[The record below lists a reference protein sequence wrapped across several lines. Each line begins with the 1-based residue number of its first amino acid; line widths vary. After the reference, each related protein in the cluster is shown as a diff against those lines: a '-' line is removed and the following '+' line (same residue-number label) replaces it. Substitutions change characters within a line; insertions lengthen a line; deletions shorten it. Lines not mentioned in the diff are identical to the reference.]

1 MYVSSMILVIASSV
15 FYHVFQHAIP
25 KDLNPLL
32 SMAITYAVALAVTLA
47 LLFAFPSEKNGSWF
61 QLTSIPWP
69 TCLLGV
75 SIVGL
80 ELGFLLAYRAGWNI
94 SVAALLATAT
104 VTLILVPAGIYIY
117 KESFDVVKAIGV
129 ALSMLGI
136 FLINR

>member
-1 MYVSSMILVIASSV
+1 MYLLSMLLVIASSI

-32 SMAITYAVALAVTLA
+32 SMAVTYAVALVLTLS
-47 LLFAFPSEKNGSWF
+47 LLLVFPAEKHGVWN
-61 QLTSIPWP
+61 QLTSIQWP
-69 TCLLGV
+69 TWLLGV

-80 ELGFLLAYRAGWNI
+80 ELGFLLAYRSGWNI
-94 SVAALLATAT
+94 SVAALLATAA
-104 VTLILVPAGIYIY
+104 VTLILVPAGIYFY
-117 KESFDVVKAIGV
+117 KDSFDIVKALGV